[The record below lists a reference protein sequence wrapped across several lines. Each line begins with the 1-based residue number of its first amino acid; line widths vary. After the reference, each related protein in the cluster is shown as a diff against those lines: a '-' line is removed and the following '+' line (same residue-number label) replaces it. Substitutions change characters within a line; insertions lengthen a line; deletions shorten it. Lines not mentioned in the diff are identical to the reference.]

1 MIELNYIRDFLV
13 AMTTIITV
21 LGVFVKTLNKFFLE
35 TIKSRYKMI
44 PGKQS
49 IFDTVLKSIMV
60 FISTVS
66 IIFSFI
72 MVTYSLVKKG
82 SNLNANELLNLSA
95 NIYEFIGFG
104 VAMLFYYLL
113 YGTLDVFSRL
123 QSIFVDKFEKKSTE
137 NQRESK
143 NLKKSMYSFL
153 KHIGS
158 KLNIFKNIGI
168 KKLNI
173 INLIISA
180 FLGSCSLILI
190 VSYILK
196 GIKKEDLESVF
207 ILVMIGMFSLIS
219 FIISISL
226 LNVVEI
232 VNSNCIYKIVM
243 EQEII
248 ICRCYLEYDEHYL
261 VLENGNERYI
271 SKGKVKEIIKS
282 KGFGIEILR
291 N

>member
-1 MIELNYIRDFLV
+1 MELNYIRDVLL

-21 LGVFVKTLNKFFLE
+21 LGVFIKTLNKFFLE

-60 FISTVS
+60 FISIVS

-72 MVTYSLVKKG
+72 MVTYSVIKKG
-82 SNLNANELLNLSA
+82 SNLNANELLNLNA
-95 NIYEFIGFG
+95 NIYQFIGFG
-104 VAMLFYYLL
+104 IAMLFYYLMF
-113 YGTLDVFSRL
+113 GTQEVFNRL
-123 QSIFVDKFEKKSTE
+123 QRMFIDKIQKKSP
-137 NQRESK
+137 ESK
-143 NLKKSMYSFL
+143 SKSKILKKSMYSFYIY
-153 KHIGS
+153 IGNT
-158 KLNIFKNIGI
+158 LNIIKNVSVR
-168 KKLNI
+168 KLNI
-173 INLIISA
+173 INIIIST
-180 FLGSCSLILI
+180 FLGSSSLILI
-190 VSYILK
+190 ISYILK

-207 ILVMIGMFSLIS
+207 ILVLIGMFSLIS

-248 ICRCYLEYDEHYL
+248 ICRCYLEYDEYYL
-261 VLENGNERYI
+261 ILENGDERYI

-282 KGFGIEILR
+282 R
-291 N
+291 

>member
-1 MIELNYIRDFLV
+1 MELNYIRDVLL

-21 LGVFVKTLNKFFLE
+21 LGVFIKTLNKFFLE

-60 FISTVS
+60 FISIVS

-72 MVTYSLVKKG
+72 MVTYSVIKKG
-82 SNLNANELLNLSA
+82 SNLNANELLNLNA
-95 NIYEFIGFG
+95 NIYQFIGFAI
-104 VAMLFYYLL
+104 AMLFYYLMF
-113 YGTLDVFSRL
+113 GTQEVFNRL
-123 QSIFVDKFEKKSTE
+123 QRMFIDKIQKKSP
-137 NQRESK
+137 ESK
-143 NLKKSMYSFL
+143 SKSKILKKSMYSL
-153 KHIGS
+153 YIYIGNT
-158 KLNIFKNIGI
+158 LNIIKNVSVR
-168 KKLNI
+168 KLNI
-173 INLIISA
+173 INIIIST
-180 FLGSCSLILI
+180 FLGSSSLILI
-190 VSYILK
+190 ISYILK

-207 ILVMIGMFSLIS
+207 ILVLIGMFSLIS

-248 ICRCYLEYDEHYL
+248 ICRCYLEYDEYYL
-261 VLENGNERYI
+261 ILENGDERYI

-282 KGFGIEILR
+282 R
-291 N
+291 